1 MDALRLLAPLG
12 AILWLI
18 PVLWPDGT
26 QSAAPPLPMSK
37 ALFYVFG
44 VWLLL
49 IALSALLAHLL
60 KRGDVGGGEDDAAGE
75 QET

>member
-18 PVLWPDGT
+18 PVLWPDGAEVDADT
-26 QSAAPPLPMSK
+26 LPMSM
-37 ALFYVFG
+37 ALYYVFG

-49 IALSALLAHLL
+49 IALSALLAHLM
-60 KRGDVGGGEDDAAGE
+60 RRAGAGVDDAARE
-75 QET
+75 PET